1 MTISKYFAM
10 RIPAKTQKPTSG
22 ELAEPE
28 AVYDTEVE
36 VDDGIDTDT
45 ELSEAWKIEIKR
57 RIDDVRSGRVKMID
71 GKKVMEEA
79 CRILAK

>member
-1 MTISKYFAM
+1 MNTPYKTNESK
-10 RIPAKTQKPTSG
+10 PAPDC
-22 ELAEPE
+22 AEPE

-36 VDDGIDTDT
+36 VDNGIDTDT